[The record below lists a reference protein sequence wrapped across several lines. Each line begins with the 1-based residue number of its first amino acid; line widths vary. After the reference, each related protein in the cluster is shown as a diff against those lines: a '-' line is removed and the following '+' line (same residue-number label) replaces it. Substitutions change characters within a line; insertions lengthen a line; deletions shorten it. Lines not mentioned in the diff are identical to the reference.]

1 MVAALGQIDSLAQ
14 EYDRRIHASVV
25 SLYSYQDQSSFA
37 AIVKFIPESINS
49 FKSSLRDIE
58 TTNHQYWDELEPS
71 VHDYGNL
78 LTLTAQAAA
87 DLSEDGASAG
97 ACDIKRIVD
106 RDLQRLNDRAGSL
119 SQWYKEMS
127 QKIETKIAELRN
139 YTP

>member
-1 MVAALGQIDSLAQ
+1 MGLEWTTLKLIEDAPLTVRITTGGPYFPEDVKRMVAALGQIDSLDQ

-49 FKSSLRDIE
+49 FKSSLSDIE

-71 VHDYGNL
+71 VHDYANL

-87 DLSEDGASAG
+87 D
-97 ACDIKRIVD
+97 R
-106 RDLQRLNDRAGSL
+106 RLIRRRR
-119 SQWYKEMS
+119 
-127 QKIETKIAELRN
+127 LRGCV
-139 YTP
+139 